1 MQLSSSSPTSA
12 IQFQICPCT
21 RWFTRERKCNS
32 EKKFASPDYF
42 GIVDLMAFTVREIE
56 SPDPVT
62 RVVAEDARLRHT
74 GDDDIGEK
82 MVLNMGPSHPAT
94 HGVLRLVLEL
104 DGEIIIKATPDVG
117 FLHRGDEKIAENMQY
132 NQFVPYT
139 DRLDYLAP
147 LSNNVAYALAV
158 EKLMGWEIPPRG
170 KAIRVICCEL
180 SRISSHLMGLGA
192 MALDLGAMTVF
203 LYSFAQR
210 EKIYDMSELI
220 SGARFTTSYTRVGGQ
235 IRDLPDSFMSIL
247 GGFLDQFGP
256 ALDETDKLLTRNRIF
271 VDRTKNIGVIAKD
284 RAIAYALSGPNLRGS
299 GIDHDLRR
307 KHPYL
312 DYEQYDFDVIIGSAG
327 DCYDRYLVR
336 IQEMR
341 ESAEILRQVMEKIP
355 SGPINVADWKNMTP
369 PKSHVMTKME
379 ELIHHFIVVTEGL
392 KAPPGEIYF
401 AAENPKG
408 ELGFYINSKGGG
420 VPHRLKIRAPSFV
433 NLSILPELL
442 PGHMLSDVTAI
453 LGSLDFVMGECDR

>member
-1 MQLSSSSPTSA
+1 
-12 IQFQICPCT
+12 
-21 RWFTRERKCNS
+21 
-32 EKKFASPDYF
+32 
-42 GIVDLMAFTVREIE
+42 MAPSTTREIE
-56 SPDPVT
+56 APDPLART
-62 RVVAEDARLRHT
+62 LQREADAAPD
-74 GDDDIGEK
+74 GDLIGEK

-104 DGEIIIKATPDVG
+104 DGELVTKATPDIG
-117 FLHRGDEKIAENMQY
+117 YLHRGDEKIAENMQY

-147 LSNNVAYALAV
+147 LANNVAYALAV
-158 EKLMGWEIPPRG
+158 EKLMGWELPPRG
-170 KAIRVICCEL
+170 KAIRVICCETA
-180 SRISSHLMGLGA
+180 RISAHLLGLGA

-203 LYSFAQR
+203 LYTFTER
-210 EKIYDMSELI
+210 EKLYNLFELLT
-220 SGARFTTSYTRVGGQ
+220 GARFTTSYTRVGGQ
-235 IRDLPDSFMSIL
+235 IRDLPPTFIPQL
-247 GGFLDQFGP
+247 ETFLDGFIPQ
-256 ALDETDKLLTRNRIF
+256 LDEIDNLLTRNKIF
-271 VDRTKNIGVIAKD
+271 VDRTRDVGVIPRE

-299 GIDHDLRR
+299 GVEHDLRK

-312 DYEQYDFDVIIGSAG
+312 DYENYDFEIPIGSAG
-327 DCYDRYLVR
+327 DCYDRYLIR
-336 IQEMR
+336 IEEMR
-341 ESAEILRQVMEKIP
+341 QSVRILRQVIDKLP
-355 SGPINVADWKNMTP
+355 AGPINVVDWKNMLP

-392 KAPPGEIYF
+392 DAPPGEIYF
-401 AAENPKG
+401 GAENPKG

-442 PGHMLSDVTAI
+442 PGAMMSDVVAI